1 MLSQPK
7 CIYGYIL
14 FSKIWENDDFAVD
27 LAEKFMVL
35 YPVEATEDYQKKK
48 NLKKY
53 QKSLN
58 LLHKEAWEYSKDLKL
73 NIYTKAK
80 IGNKFMWRLKRAGYN
95 EVLIQDLTTTLLSTL
110 N

>member
-1 MLSQPK
+1 MLIMLSQPK

-48 NLKKY
+48 
-53 QKSLN
+53 
-58 LLHKEAWEYSKDLKL
+58 
-73 NIYTKAK
+73 I
-80 IGNKFMWRLKRAGYN
+80 
-95 EVLIQDLTTTLLSTL
+95 
-110 N
+110 